1 MVVERIDKT
10 DRFEYWKIQ
19 STVET
24 QKDRQSGQDTGQD
37 AFQALG
43 EKTDWELLFDKSRL
57 WKRGIQVAKDE
68 IEKVIFRKINL
79 KTDPSLLRVDV
90 ELKGGE
96 TISPAFVSIYRAVGL
111 KIKNIRSG
119 DRVPEEYLLNNN
131 ILYITVPSNP
141 KLFIEEEKRIGEES
155 KKTFADDG
163 EATVKKTRPAGGKGL
178 AGLIPPGIID
188 PQTNRLRPEMLLVY
202 GVALLTLALIIG
214 GYLLIR

>member
-37 AFQALG
+37 SFQALG

-79 KTDPSLLRVDV
+79 KTDPSMIL
-90 ELKGGE
+90 
-96 TISPAFVSIYRAVGL
+96 
-111 KIKNIRSG
+111 IRTHAMSLSWG
-119 DRVPEEYLLNNN
+119 
-131 ILYITVPSNP
+131 I
-141 KLFIEEEKRIGEES
+141 ES
-155 KKTFADDG
+155 K
-163 EATVKKTRPAGGKGL
+163 
-178 AGLIPPGIID
+178 
-188 PQTNRLRPEMLLVY
+188 
-202 GVALLTLALIIG
+202 
-214 GYLLIR
+214 